1 MENLTKSTYIRS
13 PALAVTVRSPSWIAT
28 GDSAVQAL
36 TTPYAGVES
45 RNASRPYLMSFS
57 KESFESLFARRWI
70 SGQCL
75 EYGGVRK
82 RSRT

>member
-1 MENLTKSTYIRS
+1 M
-13 PALAVTVRSPSWIAT
+13 VT
-28 GDSAVQAL
+28 GDSAAQAL

-45 RNASRPYLMSFS
+45 RNASRPYLMSFPKDS
-57 KESFESLFARRWI
+57 LESLLARCWI